1 MVTLPDLDSGSRK
14 FEPYTSR
21 ISQVGEEEDPLRQFL
36 TEASSDILFYTNGIN
51 VIAGSSPV
59 LTTNKYIEKEV

>member
-1 MVTLPDLDSGSRK
+1 M

-21 ISQVGEEEDPLRQFL
+21 ISQVGEEGDPLRWFL

-51 VIAGSSPV
+51 VITGSNPV
-59 LTTNKYIEKEV
+59 LTTNKNIEKEV